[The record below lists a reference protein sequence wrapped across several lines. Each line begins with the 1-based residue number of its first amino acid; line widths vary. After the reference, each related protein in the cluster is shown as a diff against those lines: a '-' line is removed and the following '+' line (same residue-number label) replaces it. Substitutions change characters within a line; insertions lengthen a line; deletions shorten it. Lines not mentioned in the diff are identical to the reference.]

1 MNPAIALPATVLL
14 PLAASALIAAAHRRP
29 NLREAVT
36 LLTGVALLALVVSQ
50 LEDVLNGARP
60 AVILLETLPGL
71 AIEFEIEPLGML
83 FALVASFLWIV
94 TSLYSIGYMRGHH
107 EQNQTRFY
115 SFFAVAISGTMG
127 IAFAGNLLTLFIF
140 YELLTLS
147 TYPLVTHAGTEQ
159 AREGGRTYLGYLL
172 GSSVMFLLLA
182 LVWTWVLTGTLEFR
196 DGGILDGVVSPA
208 IASAL
213 LALYIFGIG
222 KAAVMPIHR
231 WLPAAMVAPT
241 PVSALL
247 HAVAVV
253 KAGVFTVL
261 KVAVYIFGLDYLAS
275 IPATQWL
282 MYVAA
287 ATILIASLIALKQDN
302 LKLRLAY
309 STISQLSY
317 VVMGALLATPQ
328 AAIGGGIH
336 IAAHAFAKITLFF
349 CAGAILVSTH
359 KTDISQMRGIGRHMP
374 LTMIAFTV
382 GALSMIALPLTAG
395 FISKWYLLLG
405 AIDAQQMAIVGV
417 IVISTLLNAGYFMP
431 IVYAAF
437 FEAPD
442 DASPRLWAGRYG
454 EAPLP
459 MLLAIGVTTIGTLA
473 LFFYADAPLALAQHM
488 IAGQP

>member
-1 MNPAIALPATVLL
+1 
-14 PLAASALIAAAHRRP
+14 
-29 NLREAVT
+29 
-36 LLTGVALLALVVSQ
+36 
-50 LEDVLNGARP
+50 
-60 AVILLETLPGL
+60 
-71 AIEFEIEPLGML
+71 
-83 FALVASFLWIV
+83 
-94 TSLYSIGYMRGHH
+94 MRGHH
-107 EQNQTRFY
+107 ELHQTRFY
-115 SFFAVAISGTMG
+115 IFFAVAISSATG

-147 TYPLVTHAGTEQ
+147 TYPLVTHARTDE
-159 AREGGRTYLGYLL
+159 AREGGRLYLGYLL
-172 GSSVMFLLLA
+172 GSSVAFLLLA
-182 LVWTWVLTGTLEFR
+182 LVWTWWLTGTLEFR
-196 DGGILDGVVSPA
+196 DGGILDGVASPA
-208 IASAL
+208 IAGAL
-213 LALYIFGIG
+213 LALYVFGIG

-282 MYVAA
+282 LYVAA

-302 LKLRLAY
+302 LKRLLAY
-309 STISQLSY
+309 STVSQLSY

-328 AAIGGGIH
+328 AAIGGAVH
-336 IAAHAFAKITLFF
+336 IAAHALAKITLFF

-359 KTDISQMRGIGRHMP
+359 KTDISQMRGIGRQMP
-374 LTMIAFTV
+374 LTMAAFAI

-395 FISKWYLLLG
+395 FISKWYILLG
-405 AIDAQQMAIVGV
+405 AFDAHHMAVVGV
-417 IVISTLLNAGYFMP
+417 IVISTLLNAGYFVP

-437 FEAPD
+437 FETAD
-442 DASPRLWAGRYG
+442 DDPRPPQVERRG

-459 MLLAIGVTTIGTLA
+459 MLFAIGVTAIGTLA
-473 LFFYADAPLALAQHM
+473 LFFYADAPLMLAQHM
-488 IAGQP
+488 IASQP

>member
-1 MNPAIALPATVLL
+1 MNPAITLPATVLL

-36 LLTGVALLALVVSQ
+36 LSTGVALLALVVSQ
-50 LEDVLNGARP
+50 LGDVLKGARP

-71 AIEFEIEPLGML
+71 ALEFEIEPLGML

-107 EQNQTRFY
+107 ELHQTRFY
-115 SFFAVAISGTMG
+115 SFFAVAISGAMG

-140 YELLTLS
+140 YEMLTLS
-147 TYPLVTHAGTEQ
+147 TYPLVAHAGTDE
-159 AREGGRTYLGYLL
+159 AREGGRVYLGFLL
-172 GSSVMFLLLA
+172 GSSVTFLLLA
-182 LVWTWVLTGTLEFR
+182 LVWTWALTGTLDFR

-213 LALYIFGIG
+213 LALYVFGIG
-222 KAAVMPIHR
+222 KAAVMPLHR

-261 KVAVYIFGLDYLAS
+261 KVAVYIFGLDYLAT

-328 AAIGGGIH
+328 AVIGGVIH

-359 KTDISQMRGIGRHMP
+359 KTDVSQMRGIGRHMP
-374 LTMIAFTV
+374 LTMTAFTI
-382 GALSMIALPLTAG
+382 GALSMIALPFTAG
-395 FISKWYLLLG
+395 FISKWYILLG
-405 AIDAQQMAIVGV
+405 AFDAHHLAVVGV
-417 IVISTLLNAGYFMP
+417 IVISTLLNAAYFMP
-431 IVYAAF
+431 VVYAAF
-437 FEAPD
+437 FETPDHAPR
-442 DASPRLWAGRYG
+442 PMQAGRYG
-454 EAPLP
+454 ETPLP
-459 MLLAIGVTTIGTLA
+459 MLVAIGVTAIGTLA
-473 LFFYADAPLALAQHM
+473 LFFYADAPLMLAQHM
-488 IAGQP
+488 IGSQP

>member
-1 MNPAIALPATVLL
+1 MNPDITLPATVLL

-50 LEDVLNGARP
+50 LEGVLKGARP
-60 AVILLETLPGL
+60 AVILVRTLPGL
-71 AIEFEIEPLGML
+71 AVEFEIEPLGML

-107 EQNQTRFY
+107 ELHQTRFY
-115 SFFAVAISGTMG
+115 SFFAVAISGAMG

-159 AREGGRTYLGYLL
+159 AREGGRVYLGFLL
-172 GSSVMFLLLA
+172 GSSVTFLLLA
-182 LVWTWVLTGTLEFR
+182 LVWTWALTGTLDFR

-213 LALYIFGIG
+213 LALYVFGIG
-222 KAAVMPIHR
+222 KAAVMPLHR

-261 KVAVYIFGLDYLAS
+261 KVAVYIFGLDYLAT

-328 AAIGGGIH
+328 AVIGGVIH

-359 KTDISQMRGIGRHMP
+359 KTDVSQMRGIGRHMP
-374 LTMIAFTV
+374 LTMTAFTI
-382 GALSMIALPLTAG
+382 GALSMIALPFTAG
-395 FISKWYLLLG
+395 FISKWYILLG
-405 AIDAQQMAIVGV
+405 AFDAHHLAVVGV
-417 IVISTLLNAGYFMP
+417 IVISTLLNAAYFMP
-431 IVYAAF
+431 VVYAAF
-437 FEAPD
+437 FETPDHAPR
-442 DASPRLWAGRYG
+442 PMQAGRYG
-454 EAPLP
+454 ETPLP
-459 MLLAIGVTTIGTLA
+459 MLVAIGVTAIGTLA
-473 LFFYADAPLALAQHM
+473 LFFYADAPLMLAQHM
-488 IAGQP
+488 IGSQP

>member
-115 SFFAVAISGTMG
+115 SFFAVAISGAMG

-213 LALYIFGIG
+213 LA
-222 KAAVMPIHR
+222 MPS
-231 WLPAAMVAPT
+231 PA
-241 PVSALL
+241 
-247 HAVAVV
+247 
-253 KAGVFTVL
+253 
-261 KVAVYIFGLDYLAS
+261 
-275 IPATQWL
+275 
-282 MYVAA
+282 
-287 ATILIASLIALKQDN
+287 
-302 LKLRLAY
+302 R
-309 STISQLSY
+309 
-317 VVMGALLATPQ
+317 
-328 AAIGGGIH
+328 
-336 IAAHAFAKITLFF
+336 
-349 CAGAILVSTH
+349 
-359 KTDISQMRGIGRHMP
+359 
-374 LTMIAFTV
+374 
-382 GALSMIALPLTAG
+382 
-395 FISKWYLLLG
+395 
-405 AIDAQQMAIVGV
+405 
-417 IVISTLLNAGYFMP
+417 
-431 IVYAAF
+431 
-437 FEAPD
+437 
-442 DASPRLWAGRYG
+442 
-454 EAPLP
+454 
-459 MLLAIGVTTIGTLA
+459 
-473 LFFYADAPLALAQHM
+473 
-488 IAGQP
+488 